1 MLLLAFV
8 LALRHSGA
16 STTAPA
22 EGESLSPR
30 NPQPAT
36 RATPILE
43 AIVDEPGADS
53 APPTV
58 RSPLPQAA
66 PLDPLAALLA
76 AFEPEADPDRRSAG
90 LERAAAS
97 VSQADL
103 PAALNALSANT
114 SLAADE
120 LRQALARRWAESQP
134 GAAAAAW
141 VAQLPEGPTCR
152 DLAQQVAIAW
162 ANSDLAAAAHWVN
175 SLPDGGVKSAAV
187 LGFGYEAARADPMT
201 ALAVAA
207 ALPASPDRDEM
218 LIHAASQWAATDPAA
233 AMAWASQ
240 AADSRLRQRLLAAVA
255 LASAKQDPATA
266 AGLAAT
272 AVDPGPEQ
280 DRTAVAIVQR
290 WAQTSPEAA
299 AAWVAQFPDT

>member
-8 LALRHSGA
+8 WALRHSGA
-16 STTAPA
+16 STPAPA
-22 EGESLSPR
+22 EGDSLSPH
-30 NPQPAT
+30 NPQPPT
-36 RATPILE
+36 RAAPVLPT
-43 AIVDEPGADS
+43 IVDEPGADS
-53 APPTV
+53 ATPTV
-58 RSPLPQAA
+58 RSPFPQAA

-76 AFEPEADPDRRSAG
+76 AFEPETDPDRRSAG

-97 VSQADL
+97 VSQADP

-114 SLAADE
+114 SLAADQ
-120 LRQALARRWAESQP
+120 LRQALARRWAESKP
-134 GAAAAAW
+134 GAAAAW
-141 VAQLPEGPTCR
+141 VAQLPEGSTCR

-162 ANSDLAAAAHWVN
+162 SNSDLAAAAHWVN

-201 ALAVAA
+201 ALAAAA

-218 LIHAASQWAATDPAA
+218 LVHAASQWAATDPAA

-255 LASAKQDPATA
+255 LASARQDPATA

-280 DRTAVAIVQR
+280 DRDRGGDRPALGTNVARSCGCLGRPIPR
-290 WAQTSPEAA
+290 H
-299 AAWVAQFPDT
+299 